1 MESYSVLMSVYCR
14 ENPEYFKTAI
24 DSMLTQTVKPSDFVI
39 VCDGK
44 LTDELDSVINE
55 FKSKFPQL
63 FNIVRLNE
71 NVGLGLALKAGLEQC
86 KCELVAR
93 MDTDDISISNR
104 MEIQLKAFE
113 KNPEV
118 SVIGG
123 QISEFLNNPEEIIDY
138 RLVPL
143 TYDEIYQRA
152 KVRNPMNHV
161 TVVYRKSHIQSVGSY
176 GDLPGFEDYRL
187 WVTLLSE
194 GKKLINIEEVCCNVR
209 VGDGVYKRRGGI
221 GYFKHTWN
229 MEKYLRNKKMISLWQ
244 FWKNVSVRFAG
255 TVLCPNFV
263 REFFFKKLM
272 RKSNATKA

>member
-1 MESYSVLMSVYCR
+1 MESYSVLMSVYFK

-44 LTDELDSVINE
+44 LTDELDSVIDE

-71 NVGLGLALKAGLEQC
+71 NVGLGPALKAGLEQC

-93 MDTDDISISNR
+93 MDTDDISLPDR

-113 KNPEV
+113 KNPDAT
-118 SVIGG
+118 VIGG
-123 QISEFLNNPEEIIDY
+123 QISEFLNNPDEIIDY

-143 TYDEIYQRA
+143 TADDIYNRA
-152 KVRNPMNHV
+152 KSRNPMNHV
-161 TVVYRKSHIQSVGSY
+161 TVVYKKSQVLEVGGY
-176 GDLPGFEDYRL
+176 DDLPGFEDYRL
-187 WVTLLSE
+187 WVTLLSA
-194 GKKLINIEEVCCNVR
+194 GKKLINIENVCCNVR

-229 MEKYLRNKKMISLWQ
+229 MEKYLRQEKMIYLFQ
-244 FWKNVSVRFAG
+244 FWKNVSVRFVG

-263 REFFFKKLM
+263 REYFFKKLM
-272 RKSNATKA
+272 RKANKV